1 MSEDPRVLPIAPRP
15 MEGELLSSW
24 QRRVAC
30 RYGLSSDG
38 LAVLLGAKP
47 DDGRI
52 TGFAERDF
60 APDAGQ
66 VRAWARAARLEE
78 GALQALVLS
87 AGSRP
92 QGCYV
97 GGEGRGYRKVPFARR
112 FAWLVSMTTPTPVAT
127 TIYAGPGRSPRPS
140 PAPDMDAPW
149 QRYARAA

>member
-1 MSEDPRVLPIAPRP
+1 MSEDLGVLPIAPRP
-15 MEGELLSSW
+15 VEGELLSSW

-38 LAVLLGAKP
+38 LAVLLGEKP
-47 DDGRI
+47 AHSSI

-66 VRAWARAARLEE
+66 IRAWARAARLEE

-97 GGEGRGYRKVPFARR
+97 WGEGTRQGPFGFR
-112 FAWLVSMTTPTPVAT
+112 FAWLVSMMMRMLAAIITS
-127 TIYAGPGRSPRPS
+127 AGSGRSSRPS
-140 PAPDMDAPW
+140 PAPDMTAS
-149 QRYARAA
+149 